1 MVMKVSI
8 IVMGRACLS
17 RNTTTM
23 WTVELR
29 QWFSCN
35 MKIGIALIVVVP
47 LNSNVM
53 TISYKGLD
61 ETDVANGGILK
72 ITSLIHVSIIASHLA
87 DVLPCCLLASE

>member
-23 WTVELR
+23 WTVERR

-53 TISYKGLD
+53 TISYKKLD

-72 ITSLIHVSIIASHLA
+72 ITSLMIFMFLSS
-87 DVLPCCLLASE
+87 LLI